1 MFYVDVEADVES
13 SELAGVMGQLSEKTE
28 YLRVLGSY

>member
-1 MFYVDVEADVES
+1 VDS
-13 SELAGVMGQLSEKTE
+13 NELAGLMAQLSEKTE